1 MKIKLPYLLIS
12 YAVVIIYF
20 GFIYCNIPNIF
31 PQGSSS
37 FIRGLYFSVITITTL
52 GYGDIALSS
61 KLAMGFVALES
72 MIGIAYIA
80 LFSGAIWQT
89 YLSTLEKTQAKQIRR
104 ELALLNSCK
113 LKMFENYLVLVINEY
128 RIAYKQFMI
137 PLSKVSKNSKL
148 NVDFKYD
155 DLKYILEN
163 STNQAVVG
171 IFYEKHDS
179 CNENLKYLLSNSE
192 IFINKRLYTAILSFL
207 HLSLVNDPR
216 NAVLSTA
223 TEVERKPNVHD
234 QTTRN
239 QDSATITKSIK
250 TFYKTLKM
258 QYTYLKIIRHELATM
273 TS

>member
-1 MKIKLPYLLIS
+1 MKIKTSYLLIS
-12 YAVVIIYF
+12 YAVIIIYF
-20 GFIYCNIPNIF
+20 GFIYCNIPNLF
-31 PQGSSS
+31 TQGNCS
-37 FIRGLYFSVITITTL
+37 FLRGLYFSVITITTL
-52 GYGDIALSS
+52 GFGEITPFST
-61 KLAMGFVALES
+61 LAMGFVALES

-113 LKMFENYLVLVINEY
+113 LKMFENYLILVINEY
-128 RIAYKQFMI
+128 RVAYKQFMI
-137 PLSKVSKNSKL
+137 PLSKMSKKSML
-148 NVDFKYD
+148 NVDFKYAE
-155 DLKYILEN
+155 LKYLLEN

-171 IFYEKHDS
+171 IFYEKHDT

-216 NAVLSTA
+216 NAILSTA
-223 TEVERKPNVHD
+223 TEAERKQNNHD
-234 QTTRN
+234 QTTCN
-239 QDSATITKSIK
+239 QSTTTITKSIK

>member
-1 MKIKLPYLLIS
+1 MKIKTSYLLIS
-12 YAVVIIYF
+12 YAVIIIYF

-31 PQGSSS
+31 AQENCT
-37 FIRGLYFSVITITTL
+37 FIRGLYLSIVTITTL
-52 GYGDIALSS
+52 GYGDITPSTT
-61 KLAMGFVALES
+61 LAMGFVALES
-72 MIGIAYIA
+72 LIGIAYIA

-89 YLSTLEKTQAKQIRR
+89 YLSTLEKTQAKQIRK

-128 RIAYKQFMI
+128 KVAYKQFMI
-137 PLSKVSKNSKL
+137 PLSKMSKKSML
-148 NVDFKYD
+148 NVDFQYAE
-155 DLKYILEN
+155 LKYLLEN

-171 IFYEKHDS
+171 IFYEKHDN

-216 NAVLSTA
+216 NAILSTA
-223 TEVERKPNVHD
+223 TEVEQKQNELD
-234 QTTRN
+234 SKTRT

-258 QYTYLKIIRHELATM
+258 QYSYLKIIRHELATM